1 MIIKNA
7 GAGLF
12 ELDQTKC
19 PIGRCEDKLG
29 ENFQIFG
36 MTRDE

>member
-1 MIIKNA
+1 MSIKNA

-19 PIGRCEDKLG
+19 LIGRCEEKLG
-29 ENFQIFG
+29 ENVQILG